1 MVARLATVA
10 VPPPVTSHSADR
22 WVHTMVERVQR
33 LIESLDEW
41 ALRRKWTR
49 VARAAVIGFFEHD
62 TLQYA
67 GSMAYFAMLSVFQVI
82 VLAIV
87 VLSSLLGEGTVREF
101 LLDRIEEGSPLD
113 SEVIADMIDATL
125 ASRGTLTVVGV
136 VVLVWSALGL
146 FASIS
151 RGVSRVFDTEP
162 PQLIMWDQFRGLLLM
177 GLTGVLA
184 VGAVAVGIVTGAVER
199 FAAEA
204 LAELPGAAAALSL
217 IGLVVPLVLIFGAF
231 WVLYRVV
238 PHRAVG
244 ALDALPGAI
253 LATVLWTVLRLGFS
267 FYTTNI
273 APQDPIFGTVSSAI
287 TFLLF
292 LYFASVVLLIGAE
305 FARASAD
312 DRQPPEAG

>member
-1 MVARLATVA
+1 M
-10 VPPPVTSHSADR
+10 
-22 WVHTMVERVQR
+22 
-33 LIESLDEW
+33 
-41 ALRRKWTR
+41 
-49 VARAAVIGFFEHD
+49 ARAAVIGFFEHD

-87 VLSSLLGEGTVREF
+87 LLSSLLGEGTVREF
-101 LLDRIEEGSPLD
+101 MLDRIDEGSALD
-113 SEVIADMIDATL
+113 TEVIADMIDATL
-125 ASRGTLTVVGV
+125 ASRGSLTIIGV
-136 VVLVWSALGL
+136 AVLAWSALGL

-177 GLTGVLA
+177 VLTGLLA
-184 VGAVAVGIVTGAVER
+184 VAAIAVGIVTGAVER
-199 FAAEA
+199 FAADA
-204 LAELPGAAAALSL
+204 LAGLPRAAAAVSL
-217 IGLVVPLVLIFGAF
+217 IGLFVPLVLIFVAF

-253 LATVLWTVLRLGFS
+253 LATILWTVLRLGFT

-273 APQDPIFGTVSSAI
+273 APQDPLFGAVSTAI

-305 FARASAD
+305 FAHASAD
-312 DRQPPEAG
+312 DTARTPPRGPPAGGIVTADHPGHEARPMTHVSGKAARSPSRSSAR